1 MASGNGRGTGGLWR
15 RFVLLAPVLPAI
27 AAGGCGGSEERTSNP
42 RPPATVEVSVEI
54 GDDRVSADPGKLGAG
69 PIVLVASNQSSA
81 SHLLTIDGPRL
92 RQSVGP
98 INPQDTA
105 TLKVDVRPGEY
116 TVGADGT
123 AAVRP
128 TKLTVGPERASAQN
142 ELLQP

>member
-27 AAGGCGGSEERTSNP
+27 AAGGCGASEERTSNP
-42 RPPATVEVSVEI
+42 RPPATIEVSVQI
-54 GDDRVSADPGKLGAG
+54 GEERVSADPRRLGAG
-69 PIVLVASNQSSA
+69 PIVLVANNQSSA

-105 TLKVDVRPGEY
+105 TLKVNVSPGEY
-116 TVGADGT
+116 TIGADGM
-123 AAVRP
+123 AAVGP
-128 TKLTVGPERASAQN
+128 AKLTVGPERESAQN

>member
-1 MASGNGRGTGGLWR
+1 MAPGNGLGTGLWR
-15 RFVLLAPVLPAI
+15 RIVVLASVLSALAAS
-27 AAGGCGGSEERTSNP
+27 GCGADDERTSNP
-42 RPPATVEVSVEI
+42 RPPAPIEVSVEI
-54 GDDRVSADPGKLGAG
+54 GDERVSADPGKLGAG

-81 SHLLTIDGPRL
+81 SHQLTIDGPRL

-105 TLKVDVRPGEY
+105 TLKVTIRPGEY
-116 TVGADGT
+116 TVAADGA

-128 TKLTVGPERASAQN
+128 ATLTVGPERPSAQN